1 VNATITP
8 LPGLTRLVAV
18 PRRPTDVRKLLLAWL
33 ASEHLEGREV
43 PEAITADLLTLY
55 ADPALSAE
63 RTTEAWADYRL
74 AVTEEDETEDGPVAW
89 ADLTD
94 GRREATETITRQNAA
109 CALADLAGRDINGG
123 TA

>member
-1 VNATITP
+1 MIATVTP

-18 PRRPTDVRKLLLAWL
+18 PCRQADVRKLLLAWL

-55 ADPALSAE
+55 ADPSLSAE

-74 AVTEEDETEDGPVAW
+74 AVTEEQDTEDGPVTW

-94 GRREATETITRQNAA
+94 GRREPTGTITRQNAA
-109 CALADLAGRDINGG
+109 CALSDLAGRDIGG